1 MLDELFNAII
11 PVNKATLEFI
21 RRKKNLKNLVYL
33 GEMVSPPRGYTK
45 ILLSYNAAPM
55 DEISTFAFMNYVIIE
70 LSTS

>member
-1 MLDELFNAII
+1 
-11 PVNKATLEFI
+11 
-21 RRKKNLKNLVYL
+21 
-33 GEMVSPPRGYTK
+33 MVFPQRGYTK